1 MCKTRFGSQGVIPD
15 VFLQDFVFEKT
26 LMAREIP
33 PPPSWGG
40 GGGGK
45 FPCFGNLYLG
55 VLANA
60 D

>member
-33 PPPSWGG
+33 PPP
-40 GGGGK
+40 
-45 FPCFGNLYLG
+45 FM
-55 VLANA
+55 ANA
-60 D
+60 IENFHVLGTFT